1 MELKWKVLHKYTFF
15 LNGAF
20 KKIELTWNFV
30 KLFLAV
36 RVSIKNKE
44 CGCRI
49 SCNAALRALSVDLIN
64 TANCGAA
71 MSTHT
76 NIFGIISRIFHF
88 LASKNISLKYHFK
101 IHWRQSLWRKEKK
114 TNFYQ
119 CNTLLLSTLVYF
131 FHHFPPS
138 KLGCTQFQRPI
149 SHISNERKRVHRCS
163 SSMKLSKKDAV
174 LYSTWNNIKH

>member
-1 MELKWKVLHKYTFF
+1 MKFCQIISSCACVQ
-15 LNGAF
+15 
-20 KKIELTWNFV
+20 
-30 KLFLAV
+30 
-36 RVSIKNKE
+36 KNKE

-119 CNTLLLSTLVYF
+119 CTTLLLSTLVYF
-131 FHHFPPS
+131 FPPFSSFQTWLYTVSKAHFSYLKWKKTGAPV
-138 KLGCTQFQRPI
+138 QF
-149 SHISNERKRVHRCS
+149 
-163 SSMKLSKKDAV
+163 
-174 LYSTWNNIKH
+174 LYET

>member
-1 MELKWKVLHKYTFF
+1 MKFCQIISSCACVQ
-15 LNGAF
+15 
-20 KKIELTWNFV
+20 
-30 KLFLAV
+30 
-36 RVSIKNKE
+36 KNKE

-114 TNFYQ
+114 QQIFISVPL
-119 CNTLLLSTLVYF
+119 CCFPLWFIF

-174 LYSTWNNIKH
+174 LYTVQYMKQYKTLKTK